1 VTAAASGGHG
11 PRVRPSARVPAGAAG
26 TGASAP
32 PDETDAFA
40 DAYARYH
47 DGVRRT
53 LGCLGV
59 PPSQLDDAV
68 QEVFLVVHRRS
79 GDPDRYATLRE
90 WIYGVARRVA
100 WRHHRTRSRYERRV
114 GLVEPP
120 EPPAGPDVD
129 VERDEAVAFVR
140 AFLDTL
146 DPDQR
151 DAFVFAEIE
160 GLGASE
166 IAAIVGANV
175 NTVSSRL
182 RLARA
187 RFETALVRR
196 RARERRE
203 AR

>member
-1 VTAAASGGHG
+1 MTRAAAGGHG
-11 PRVRPSARVPAGAAG
+11 RRVRPSARGPRGIPDTPAPG
-26 TGASAP
+26 S
-32 PDETDAFA
+32 PDDDAFA
-40 DAYARYH
+40 LAYARYH

-59 PPSQLDDAV
+59 PATQLDDAV

-79 GDPDRYATLRE
+79 GEPDRYATLRE
-90 WIYGVARRVA
+90 WIYGVVRRVA
-100 WRHHRTRSRYERRV
+100 WRHHRTRSRYEKRI
-114 GLVEPP
+114 GLLAAP
-120 EPPAGPDVD
+120 EPAAGPDVD

-140 AFLDTL
+140 AFLETL

-151 DAFVFAEIE
+151 DVFVFAEIE
-160 GLGASE
+160 GLGAAE

>member
-1 VTAAASGGHG
+1 MTSSAASGHG
-11 PRVRPSARVPAGAAG
+11 RGVRPSAPRDEGAA
-26 TGASAP
+26 

-47 DGVRRT
+47 EGVRRA
-53 LGCLGV
+53 LGCLGM
-59 PPSQLDDAV
+59 PPSALDDAV
-68 QEVFLVVHRRS
+68 QEVFLVVHRRR
-79 GDPDRYATLRE
+79 GDPDRYTTLRE

-100 WRHHRTRSRYERRV
+100 WRHHRTRTRYEQRL
-114 GLVEPP
+114 GLVDPP
-120 EPPAGPDVD
+120 EPPPDPD
-129 VERDEAVAFVR
+129 TEVERDEAVAFVH
-140 AFLDTL
+140 AFLATL

-151 DAFVFAEIE
+151 DVFVFAEIE
-160 GLGASE
+160 GLGARE

>member
-1 VTAAASGGHG
+1 MTARAASGHG
-11 PRVRPSARVPAGAAG
+11 RGVRPSARGHG
-26 TGASAP
+26 GEAP
-32 PDETDAFA
+32 DDADAFA

-59 PPSQLDDAV
+59 PASVLDDAV
-68 QEVFLVVHRRS
+68 QEVFLVVHRRGRPQDTAS
-79 GDPDRYATLRE
+79 LRE

-100 WRHHRTRSRYERRV
+100 WRHHRTRARYEQRV
-114 GLVEPP
+114 GLVDPP
-120 EPPAGPDVD
+120 EPPRGPEAE

-140 AFLDTL
+140 EFLRTI

-151 DAFVFAEIE
+151 DVFVFAEIE
-160 GLGASE
+160 GLGARE
-166 IAAIVGANV
+166 IAAIVGTNV
-175 NTVSSRL
+175 NTVYSRL

-196 RARERRE
+196 RARAQRE
-203 AR
+203 GRDV